1 MSYNKNKRDP
11 MITTDMRDT
20 FYHTLV
26 TASKSKPTRRD
37 RRTISF
43 YLIPWCFVFLT
54 RKYL

>member
-43 YLIPWCFVFLT
+43 YLIP
-54 RKYL
+54 